1 MSCQRERVQH
11 ITDRTEQPLWQR
23 TRLCV
28 LDAFKL
34 EEVALFP
41 RFCRAVV
48 PGAATLVHVV
58 TPLVRLEG
66 VDETL
71 DVLARNLAQNAVL
84 AVLSLYLPLVIRMRL
99 CKLVEQPEQFLTS
112 GWKFPAITLLVAAV
126 ALHVSLW
133 QQAVLFAVS
142 VRS

>member
-1 MSCQRERVQH
+1 
-11 ITDRTEQPLWQR
+11 
-23 TRLCV
+23 
-28 LDAFKL
+28 
-34 EEVALFP
+34 
-41 RFCRAVV
+41 V